1 MYRYSAYADGEP
13 HADPYVG
20 AMDGRSFAQHLL
32 HPSVGP
38 ARALPAWKDAA
49 LIEYQSIYGGA
60 TGMGVRT
67 WPSAGALP
75 GLPLRCA
82 RGTQESWRFAS
93 PDADG

>member
-1 MYRYSAYADGEP
+1 
-13 HADPYVG
+13 
-20 AMDGRSFAQHLL
+20 MDGRSFAQHLL
-32 HPSVGP
+32 RSPDGA
-38 ARALPAWKDAA
+38 ARALPVWKDAA

-82 RGTQESWRFAS
+82 DGTTE
-93 PDADG
+93 